1 MFWFMLIAL
10 IAVVGAVAL
19 VALGRGGELP
29 EAEHDRLDQPLP
41 LDRSVGRADIDTLRL
56 PVAVRGYRMTDVD
69 DVLDR
74 VAAELAHRDA
84 RIAELEAALAGH
96 RATAV
101 SGTPPERPREPTQ
114 DSVPEGYEDYAG
126 FEGYGAQQGNAQQGS
141 AQQGSAQQG
150 SAQQG
155 SAQQG
160 SAQQGSAQQGNEGY
174 GTHQDGNGGYRDDRG
189 GYGDR
194 AGHHG
199 DSGGHRRG
207 EQPR

>member
-1 MFWFMLIAL
+1 LFWFMLIAL

-150 SAQQG
+150 
-155 SAQQG
+155 
-160 SAQQGSAQQGNEGY
+160 NEGY